1 MCGEHSLAAYT
12 ITLNPGSSPR
22 VRGTRFSGVGHD
34 RAVGII
40 PACAGNTEF
49 CMLNWGMG
57 GDHPRVCGEH
67 RTLLPTRSD
76 TAGSSPRVRGTPSH
90 PIHERRWS
98 GIIPACAGNT
108 RIIMFPLF
116 SNGDHPRVCGEHHK
130 PGVDKLLEL
139 GSSPRVRGTRRTRR
153 TGIGAGGIIPACAGN
168 T

>member
-108 RIIMFPLF
+108 ISPE
-116 SNGDHPRVCGEHHK
+116 STSCWSWDHPRVCGEHVALVA
-130 PGVDKLLEL
+130 PALVQA
-139 GSSPRVRGTRRTRR
+139 GSSPRVRGTPERRRR
-153 TGIGAGGIIPACAGN
+153 RKRRHGIIPACAGN